1 MEDSIA
7 VPLSFGEVLDKITI
21 LEIKSER
28 MSDPGKLENV
38 RFELDA
44 LNRIWREEISVT
56 PEVAELRSQL
66 KIVNESLWEIE
77 DGIRDLEAQGSF
89 GEDFVGLARSVYFT
103 NDRRAAIKKAVNE
116 ALGSRL
122 IEEKSYRDYT
132 TAPD

>member
-28 MSDPGKLENV
+28 ITDPGKLKNV
-38 RFELDA
+38 RFELEA
-44 LNRIWREEISVT
+44 LNRIWHDEVRMT
-56 PEVAELRSQL
+56 PEITELRTQL
-66 KIVNESLWEIE
+66 KTVNEALWEIE
-77 DGIRDLEAQGSF
+77 DGIRDLEARQSF
-89 GEDFVGLARSVYFT
+89 QEDFVRLARSVYFT

-116 ALGSRL
+116 GLGSRL

-132 TAPD
+132 TPD